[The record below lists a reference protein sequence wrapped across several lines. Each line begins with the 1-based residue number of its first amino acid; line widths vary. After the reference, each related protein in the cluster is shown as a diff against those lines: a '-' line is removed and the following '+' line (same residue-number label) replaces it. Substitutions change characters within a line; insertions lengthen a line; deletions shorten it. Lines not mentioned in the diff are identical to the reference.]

1 MVSYCQMHKSAYKHS
16 NDMIASKELKLTAS
30 SRWRELATVF
40 VACCAFAAVAYTAKD
55 AIAIQNSIDQYNA
68 GKMKFDRFWNT
79 YHDSAVYKIL
89 IKYKDVKHVR
99 TTLDQAMDYI
109 RAIHDY
115 SGGMHQIV
123 YLVGWQYDGHDS
135 KFPSWGNVGEQCKSS
150 FSQDPRTSLRMMMRE
165 ARKYNADVSLH
176 INMNDAYTNSPLWSA
191 YVENNLLCRD
201 AKGNLVKGRVF
212 GGEQSYPISHLK
224 EWRSGFAKKRILEL
238 LELLPELKD
247 TKTIHIDALFGNQSP
262 GDQITFNDDI
272 AAIDECTKYWHEL
285 GFDVTTEFL
294 TAYDQIGYFPYI
306 YHLNLDERHKVL
318 YPPSLIC
325 GGTGYSLRS
334 RADYYNKPW
343 QNTMPNAG
351 CIYEE
356 AWGTAHWG
364 DRMGPFRPSGTF
376 LGNLFHTII
385 LYAYYNKSYPVKHCV
400 DREAYTVER
409 ANGVVSTVRMK
420 DRALAVT
427 DNSRTVV
434 ADHDFFLDFPDN
446 GGKILAFSENG
457 CDRTFKLPPLYAGV
471 KVLKGKRYP
480 DGAEVMLSVVDN
492 AVRLVLAPETSLVL
506 YK

>member
-1 MVSYCQMHKSAYKHS
+1 MRLKNSL
-16 NDMIASKELKLTAS
+16 IAVTLIGVIICLGLGAMAHTA
-30 SRWRELATVF
+30 RDAT
-40 VACCAFAAVAYTAKD
+40 
-55 AIAIQNSIDQYNA
+55 AIQNSIDQYNA
-68 GKMKFDRFWNT
+68 GKMKFDHYWNT
-79 YHDSAVYKIL
+79 YHDSAVYKVL
-89 IKYKDVKHVR
+89 LKYKDVKHVR

-123 YLVGWQYDGHDS
+123 YLVGWQYAGHDS
-135 KFPSWGNVGEQCKSS
+135 KYPSWGNVGEQCKSS

-191 YVENNLLCRD
+191 YVENDLLCRD
-201 AKGNLVKGRVF
+201 AKGNLVKGRIF

-224 EWRSGFAKKRILEL
+224 EWRSGFAKKRIHEL

-262 GDQITFNDDI
+262 GDQITFKDDI

-356 AWGTAHWG
+356 AWGAAHWG
-364 DRMGPFRPSGTF
+364 DRMGPFKPSGAF

-385 LYAYYNKSYPVKHCV
+385 LYAYYNKSYPVKHGV
-400 DREAYTVER
+400 DRENYTVER
-409 ANGVVSTVRMK
+409 ANGVVSNIRMK
-420 DRALAVT
+420 DRALTVT
-427 DNSRTVV
+427 DNGRTVV

-446 GGKILAFSENG
+446 GGKILAFSEKG
-457 CDRTFKLPPLYAGV
+457 CDRAFKLPPSLTGV
-471 KVLKGKRYP
+471 EVLKGMRYP
-480 DGAEVMLSVVDN
+480 DGAEVRLSVVDN

-506 YK
+506 HK